1 MNNNEYGPDI
11 ITVVDENGK
20 EHEFEVLDAIETE
33 DGRFLALLPTYDNP
47 SDSIEHD
54 GELIILAVQEENG
67 EEMLVTIDDDE
78 LYDEIA
84 DIFEERLADL
94 FEIEEIEDSPE
105 N

>member
-1 MNNNEYGPDI
+1 VNNNEYGPDI
-11 ITVVDENGK
+11 ITVVDEDGK

-47 SDSIEHD
+47 SDSVEYD

-94 FEIEEIEDSPE
+94 FEIEETENSPE